1 MNNISLGVRALIKTD
16 KGLIMVEH
24 NEKKNGEILI
34 FPGGGME
41 SGENIFQATE
51 REVKEETNL
60 IVKSEK
66 IIYIRETFFNG
77 DSGIEFYVICSL
89 VSGDLILGTDPELE
103 NNKQILQAVREVT
116 WDEIKNNKW
125 YPEELH
131 NRLENDLKSNMD
143 NIIYLGIKNFD

>member
-1 MNNISLGVRALIKTD
+1 MDNISLGVRALIKTD

-24 NEKKNGEILI
+24 NEKKNGKILI

-41 SGENIFQATE
+41 SGENIFQAVE

-66 IIYIRETFFNG
+66 IIYIRETFYNS
-77 DSGIEFYVICSL
+77 DSGIEFYVVCSL
-89 VSGDLILGTDPELE
+89 ASGNLLLGIDPELE
-103 NNKQILQAVREVT
+103 SNKQILQAVREVT
-116 WDEIKNNKW
+116 WNEIKDNKW

-131 NRLENDLKSNMD
+131 NRLENDLKNNID
-143 NIIYLGIKNFD
+143 NIIYLGIKDFS

>member
-24 NEKKNGEILI
+24 NEEKNGEILI

-41 SGENIFQATE
+41 SGENIFKAIE

-66 IIYIRETFFNG
+66 IIYIRETFYNG
-77 DSGIEFYVICSL
+77 DSGIEFYIICSL
-89 VSGDLILGTDPELE
+89 IGGNLLLGVDPELE
-103 NNKQILQAVREVT
+103 DNKQILQGVREVN
-116 WDEIKNNKW
+116 WNEIKNNKW

-131 NRLENDLKSNMD
+131 DRLEGDLKN
-143 NIIYLGIKNFD
+143 NIDTILYLGIKDFS